1 MILRVLARIIPRMAN
16 SDATVARLWLWAR
29 KARATDWDAVFVEQ
43 LPRVYNFF
51 RYRVGSGPVAEDL
64 TAATFEKAWRARDR
78 YRSDR
83 AAFGTWIFAVARNV
97 AVDHFRAE
105 RASVPLDEAALLP
118 GGPTPEEIAERR
130 SDEDRL
136 ARLLARRT
144 EREREL
150 LALKYGAECTNRD
163 IARMTGLSE
172 SNVGTTLHRAVQAL
186 RADWSKESDHG

>member
-1 MILRVLARIIPRMAN
+1 MAN
-16 SDATVARLWLWAR
+16 GDATVARLWLWAR
-29 KARATDWDAVFVEQ
+29 KAHATDWDAVFVEQ

-51 RYRVGSGPVAEDL
+51 RYRVGPGSVAEDL
-64 TAATFEKAWRARDR
+64 TATTFEKAWRARDR

-83 AAFGTWIFAVARNV
+83 AAFSTWIFAVARNV

-105 RASVPLDEAALLP
+105 RPTVPLDEAAEVA
-118 GGPTPEEIAERR
+118 GGHTPEEIAERR

-136 ARLLARRT
+136 GRLLARRT

-150 LALKYGAECTNRD
+150 LALKYGAEHTNRD

-172 SNVGTTLHRAVQAL
+172 SNVGTILHRAVEAL
-186 RADWSKESDHG
+186 RTDWDEGA